1 MRRLTYANVT
11 ATLALVFAMSGGAL
25 AANHYLI
32 HSTKQIS
39 PKVLKKLHGARG
51 RTGPNGAIGP
61 QGVKGDT
68 GGRGQRGQT
77 GEPGFSALA
86 PLPTGETESG
96 EFSVS
101 IPSAASGATL
111 TAPITFPVRLVAGFP
126 KAQIDDVPIKEPDT
140 NCTLPGG
147 KAKGFLC
154 IYTSTG
160 ENVQF
165 EGAFNPE
172 TAPMAEG
179 TGRFGAVLKWKVTG
193 EGSVPATVTGTWT
206 LTGG

>member
-68 GGRGQRGQT
+68 GGRGPRGAE
-77 GEPGFSALA
+77 GVPGFSALA
-86 PLPTGETESG
+86 VLPPGETESG

-101 IPSAASGATL
+101 IPSGASGATL
-111 TAPITFPVRLVAGFP
+111 SAPITFPVRLAAGL
-126 KAQIDDVPIKEPDT
+126 AMTQIHDVPIKEADT
-140 NCTLPGG
+140 TCALPGG
-147 KAKGFLC
+147 KARGFLC

-160 ENVQF
+160 ENVEF

-172 TAPMAEG
+172 TEPMTEG
-179 TGRFGAVLKWKVTG
+179 TGSFGALLKWKLKA
-193 EGSVPATVTGTWT
+193 EGPATVSGTWT
-206 LTGG
+206 VTAG

>member
-32 HSTKQIS
+32 HSTRQIS

-68 GGRGQRGQT
+68 GGRGPRGPE
-77 GEPGFSALA
+77 GAPGFSALA

-96 EFSVS
+96 AFSAS
-101 IPSAASGATL
+101 IPPGTAAGTTL
-111 TAPITFPVRLVAGFP
+111 SEPITFLVRLAAGLP
-126 KAQIDDVPIKEPDT
+126 KTQVDDVLIKEPDT
-140 NCTLPGG
+140 NCPLPGG

-154 IYTSTG
+154 IYTSAV
-160 ENVQF
+160 ENAEF
-165 EGAFNPE
+165 EGAFNSE
-172 TAPMAEG
+172 VAPMTEG
-179 TGRFGAVLKWKVTG
+179 TGRFGAILKWKSVA
-193 EGSVPATVTGTWT
+193 EGAASVTGTWT

>member
-51 RTGPNGAIGP
+51 RTGPNGLIGP

-68 GGRGQRGQT
+68 GGRGPRGPE
-77 GEPGFSALA
+77 GEPGFSALSV
-86 PLPTGETESG
+86 LPAGRTESG
-96 EFSVS
+96 EFAVS
-101 IPSAASGATL
+101 IPTAAAKATL
-111 TAPITFPVRLVAGFP
+111 TDPITFTVPLAAGLAKTQVDVHPVG
-126 KAQIDDVPIKEPDT
+126 IPDT
-140 NCTLPGG
+140 NCLGPGAA
-147 KAKGFLC
+147 AKGFLC
-154 IYTSTG
+154 IYTSAL
-160 ENVQF
+160 ENLEL

-172 TAPMAEG
+172 TALITEG
-179 TGRFGAVLKWKVTG
+179 TGRFGSFLKWKLVA
-193 EGSVPATVTGTWT
+193 EGTARVAGTWT